1 MYNGLLHA
9 HSGLRWV
16 ALLLLLITV
25 AKSLSGWLGNKP
37 FTPGDR
43 KLALFSLIS
52 VHTQLLI
59 GIVLLFISPNV
70 NFDMSV
76 SMADPVL
83 RFFTMEHNLVMLIA
97 IVLITIGNAKA
108 KRAPSDKAKHKTIAL
123 FFLIGLVLILAMIP
137 WPFRDLFA
145 GRGWF

>member
-25 AKSLSGWLGNKP
+25 AKALSGWLGNKP
-37 FTPGDR
+37 FTPVDR
-43 KLALFSLIS
+43 KWAMFALIS

-59 GIVLLFISPNV
+59 GIALLFVSPNV

-76 SMADPVL
+76 SMENPVL

-97 IVLITIGNAKA
+97 IVLITIGNAKS
-108 KRAPSDKAKHKTIAL
+108 KRANTDKAKHKTIAL

-137 WPFRDLFA
+137 WPFRDMFA